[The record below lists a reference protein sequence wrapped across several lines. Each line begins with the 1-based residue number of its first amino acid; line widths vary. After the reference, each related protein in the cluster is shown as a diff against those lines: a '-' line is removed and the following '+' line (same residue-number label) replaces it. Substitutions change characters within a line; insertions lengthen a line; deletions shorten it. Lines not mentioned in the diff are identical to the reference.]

1 MKKFLRYTRNLA
13 LGAAMLSGVTFLMG
27 GITPFLFLKQIAHA
41 QAVRLVGPTI
51 VGKVRAAN
59 GNSATGG
66 IPTVSGGTLIGGST
80 DFAGGVVATNSGA
93 VTLTFAS
100 AFTNV
105 PLSATCSD
113 NSATEG
119 MKCAVSAT
127 TLIITGQSTLGDTI
141 SYVVIANAGG

>member
-1 MKKFLRYTRNLA
+1 MKRLLRYTRNSL
-13 LGAAMLSGVTFLMG
+13 LGAAMLCGATFLMG
-27 GITPFLFLKQIAHA
+27 GITPFLFVGQYAYA
-41 QAVRLVGPTI
+41 QAVRLIGPTI

-59 GNSATGG
+59 GNSATGS

-93 VTLTFAS
+93 VTLSFAS

-105 PLSATCSD
+105 PLSAVCSD
-113 NSATEG
+113 NTNVEG
-119 MKCAVSAT
+119 LKCAVSAT